1 MIKDWV
7 TMAPYLQ
14 AMFLKQES
22 FHLPSVHPVNL
33 VHFLWHFQIHLVND
47 HLSQTEVSSRELPEE
62 ATLLRTQD
70 HALSKWEFSFCP
82 GLLA

>member
-14 AMFLKQES
+14 EMFLIQES